1 MLKKSLTAITAATAL
16 AVPAHAGFYLNGEFN
31 QSHVGSDWNG
41 SGIDLHVGYENTIGE
56 KGSFYLQGGP
66 YLSNP
71 KGADG
76 ETNISA
82 KIGGGYD
89 VTERLNAY
97 TELSVITDDT
107 NTWGS
112 KAGLKFTF

>member
-1 MLKKSLTAITAATAL
+1 MFKTLLIAAGTLGTLTAP
-16 AVPAHAGFYLNGEFN
+16 VSAGFYLNGEFN

-41 SGIDLHVGYENTIGE
+41 SGIDLHVGYENTVGE
-56 KGSFYLQGGP
+56 KGSFYIQGGP

-71 KGADG
+71 KGADN

-82 KIGGGYD
+82 KVGGGYD
-89 VTERLNAY
+89 VTEKLNAY
-97 TELSVITDDT
+97 TEVSVITDDT

-112 KAGLKFTF
+112 KLGLKYSF